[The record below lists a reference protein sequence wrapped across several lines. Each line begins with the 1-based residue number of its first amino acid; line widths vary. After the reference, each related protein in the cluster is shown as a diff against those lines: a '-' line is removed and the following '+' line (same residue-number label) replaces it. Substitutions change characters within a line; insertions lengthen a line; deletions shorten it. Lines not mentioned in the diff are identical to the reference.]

1 MDLSMIDQDTQTLQI
16 AKACAYQ
23 MSRMTDTVI
32 EVRQV
37 TAQGFI
43 YCESGATNEG
53 QLVGCF
59 RRGETTY

>member
-1 MDLSMIDQDTQTLQI
+1 MKLFDQDTQTLPA

-23 MSRMTDTVI
+23 MSRTTDRVI

-53 QLVGCF
+53 CLVGRF
-59 RRGETTY
+59 RRGEVVA